1 LRAPKNNPKYI
12 PQKPCLRGFLAAKSE
27 FSGGP
32 RGHFL
37 SMAEELS
44 YVLVT
49 PYSIRKSRTGGI
61 LARLISRTGLEVV
74 AARMYAPSAG
84 LVEKY
89 AATIVN
95 DPEPRHRATQ
105 ELIRKYVVANF
116 GPSNGVR
123 PRVLFLVFK
132 GEDAVNK
139 LRSTV
144 GHIVNERTSG
154 ETIRDTYGDYFA
166 DGNGNVTYFE
176 PAVLAPPDAAS
187 AEADLKLWASFSD
200 SDGGLIDEAITFPA
214 GAKVEKTLVLIK
226 PDNFRFP
233 NARPGGV
240 IDLFSRTGLYI
251 IACKVHRMSVAQAE
265 EFYGPVLD
273 VLQDKLR
280 GRSGEIARPLLEK
293 EFSITLS
300 DDVQTKLGDLLGP
313 INGRENWEQIVRFMA
328 GMKPSDCPA
337 DRRNEPGSEKCIA
350 LCYQGIDAVRKI
362 REVLGPTDP
371 SKAPPGTIRR
381 EFGQTIMVN
390 AAHASDSPENAQ
402 REMGIVQ
409 IKENN
414 LKPLIEGWFE
424 K

>member
-1 LRAPKNNPKYI
+1 
-12 PQKPCLRGFLAAKSE
+12 
-27 FSGGP
+27 
-32 RGHFL
+32 
-37 SMAEELS
+37 MAEELS

-74 AARMYAPSAG
+74 AARMFAPSRE

-89 AATIVN
+89 AAGIVN
-95 DPEPRHRATQ
+95 DPEPGHRATQ
-105 ELIRKYVVANF
+105 ELIRKYVLQNF
-116 GPSNGVR
+116 GPTGDTH
-123 PRVLFLVFK
+123 PRVLMLVFK
-132 GEDAVNK
+132 GDDAVSK

-154 ETIRDTYGDYFA
+154 ETIRDTYGDYLA
-166 DGNGNVTYFE
+166 DAHGDVTYFE
-176 PAVLAPPDAAS
+176 PGVLAPPDAAC
-187 AEADLKLWASFSD
+187 AESDLKLWAAYSD
-200 SDGGLIDEAITFPA
+200 KDGGLLDEAVKFPA
-214 GAKVEKTLVLIK
+214 GSKIEKTLVLIK

-265 EFYGPVLD
+265 EFYGPVLE

-280 GRSGEIARPLLEK
+280 GRAGETARTLLEK
-293 EFSITLS
+293 EFAMPLG
-300 DDVQTKLGDLLGP
+300 DAVQTKLGDLLGP
-313 INGRENWEQIVRFMA
+313 ITGRDNWEQIVKFMA
-328 GMKPSDCPA
+328 GQRPSDCPA

-350 LCYQGIDAVRKI
+350 LCYQGVEAVRKI

-390 AAHASDSPENAQ
+390 AAHASDSADNAK

-414 LKPLIEGWFE
+414 LQPLIESWFG

>member
-1 LRAPKNNPKYI
+1 
-12 PQKPCLRGFLAAKSE
+12 
-27 FSGGP
+27 
-32 RGHFL
+32 
-37 SMAEELS
+37 MAEELS

-61 LARLISRTGLEVV
+61 LARLISRTGLDVV
-74 AARMYAPSAG
+74 AARMFAPSAE

-89 AATIVN
+89 AEGIVN
-95 DPEPRHRATQ
+95 DPEPRHRETQ
-105 ELIRKYVVANF
+105 ELIKKYVVKNF
-116 GPSNGVR
+116 GPSAPDTH
-123 PRVLFLVFK
+123 PRVLLLVFK
-132 GEDAVNK
+132 GEDAVSK
-139 LRSTV
+139 LRTTV

-154 ETIRDTYGDYFA
+154 ETIRDTYGDYLA
-166 DGNGNVTYFE
+166 DENGNVTYFE
-176 PAVLAPPDAAS
+176 PGVLAPPDAAS
-187 AEADLKLWASFSD
+187 AESDLKLWAAYSD
-200 SDGGLIDEAITFPA
+200 KDGGLLDEAVKFPA

-265 EFYGPVLD
+265 EFYGPVLE

-280 GRSGEIARPLLEK
+280 GRSGETARVLLEK
-293 EFSITLS
+293 EFSLTLG

-313 INGRENWEQIVRFMA
+313 INGRDNWEQIVKFMA
-328 GMKPSDCPA
+328 GMRPSDCPA

-371 SKAPPGTIRR
+371 LKAPPGTIRR

-390 AAHASDSPENAQ
+390 AAHASDSAENAK

-414 LKPLIEGWFE
+414 LKPLIESWFG

>member
-1 LRAPKNNPKYI
+1 
-12 PQKPCLRGFLAAKSE
+12 
-27 FSGGP
+27 
-32 RGHFL
+32 
-37 SMAEELS
+37 MAEELS
-44 YVLVT
+44 YVIVT

-74 AARMYAPSAG
+74 AARMFAPSAE

-89 AATIVN
+89 ATSIVN

-105 ELIRKYVVANF
+105 ELIRKYVVENF
-116 GPSNGVR
+116 GPRAGGVR
-123 PRVLFLVFK
+123 PRVLLLVFK
-132 GEDAVNK
+132 GENAVNT

-154 ETIRDTYGDYFA
+154 ETIRDTYGDYLE
-166 DGNGNVTYFE
+166 DENGNVSYFE
-176 PAVLAPPDAAS
+176 PGVLAPPDAAS
-187 AEADLKLWASFSD
+187 AAADLRLWASYSD
-200 SDGGLIDEAITFPA
+200 ADGGLLDTAVKFPA
-214 GAKVEKTLVLIK
+214 GANVEKTLVLIK

-280 GRSGEIARPLLEK
+280 GRSGEIARKVLEQ
-293 EFSITLS
+293 ELSITLG

-313 INGRENWEQIVRFMA
+313 INGRENWEQIVKFMA
-328 GMKPSDCPA
+328 GLKPSDCPA
-337 DRRNEPGSEKCIA
+337 DRRQEPGSEKCIA

-390 AAHASDSPENAQ
+390 AAHASDSAENAV

-414 LKPLIEGWFE
+414 LQTLIDGWFT
-424 K
+424 KKS